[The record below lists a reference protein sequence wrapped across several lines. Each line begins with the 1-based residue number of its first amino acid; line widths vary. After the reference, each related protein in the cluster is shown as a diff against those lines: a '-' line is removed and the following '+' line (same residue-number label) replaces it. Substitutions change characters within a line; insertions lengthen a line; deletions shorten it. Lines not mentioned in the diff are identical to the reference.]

1 MIDFGRFSR
10 VDSVECFKL
19 WKPIVSFERNSYQ
32 KRLSVK
38 LRNLRLHEIGLVPA
52 HSGISENKKG
62 NEMKID
68 LGSKIGRRE
77 FLIRV
82 VEAGTST
89 ALAPAVLSVV
99 GLGLPGCGNDSGSG
113 GSGNTG
119 GGGAPSVMFTVDRAS
134 GHNHTFSIPQTTLD
148 TPPAGGYT
156 ASTGVSAGH
165 AHTVTLSQADL
176 VDIVASITVNG
187 VTTVNS
193 GHAHPYAF

>member
-1 MIDFGRFSR
+1 
-10 VDSVECFKL
+10 
-19 WKPIVSFERNSYQ
+19 
-32 KRLSVK
+32 
-38 LRNLRLHEIGLVPA
+38 
-52 HSGISENKKG
+52 
-62 NEMKID
+62 MKID

-113 GSGNTG
+113 GSGNNG
-119 GGGAPSVMFTVDRAS
+119 GGGEPSVMFTVASAS
-134 GHNHTFSIPQTTLD
+134 GHTHTFSIPQTTLD

-156 ASTGVSAGH
+156 ALTGRSAGH
-165 AHTVTLSQADL
+165 AHTIELSQPDL